1 MKKEKEQIKLLKKL
15 KKDISDIQAQIVQYQ
30 WEIAILGT
38 QLSQRVKS
46 WQQIIENN
54 YFWNYNTWTIT

>member
-30 WEIAILGT
+30 
-38 QLSQRVKS
+38 
-46 WQQIIENN
+46 
-54 YFWNYNTWTIT
+54 